1 LGERPGEGVN
11 PKTDCRIAPHPEE
24 HEGFPTFPPFPHPF
38 KFPVEP
44 GGRVMARVFAVCA
57 SDPPIRAASVR
68 PMMRGS
74 AVSAASFG
82 RRKNVGG

>member
-1 LGERPGEGVN
+1 
-11 PKTDCRIAPHPEE
+11 
-24 HEGFPTFPPFPHPF
+24 
-38 KFPVEP
+38 
-44 GGRVMARVFAVCA
+44 MARVFAVCA